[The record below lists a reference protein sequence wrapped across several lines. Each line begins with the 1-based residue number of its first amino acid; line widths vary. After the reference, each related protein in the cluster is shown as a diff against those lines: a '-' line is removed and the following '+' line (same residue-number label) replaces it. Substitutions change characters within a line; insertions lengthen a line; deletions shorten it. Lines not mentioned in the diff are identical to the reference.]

1 MEEILQQLLEY
12 LNYDPAAP
20 LIFNTGLFLVLF
32 TAFYAVYILTK
43 NQKSFRIIYVLLFS
57 LFFYYKSSGLYFFL
71 LIASTVWDYFLGL
84 AMHRCDE
91 NQRTK
96 RTLFLILSM
105 IGNLGMLGFYKY
117 SGLLTATINNL
128 TGAEIPVLDLVLP
141 VGISFFTFQTMSY
154 SIDVYRRDLKPS
166 KDILEFAF
174 FVSFFPQLVAGPIV
188 RAKDFL
194 PQIRESLGL
203 DKKEL
208 GYAFWLIIGG
218 LFKKAIISDYI
229 SVNFV
234 DRVFANPLQYSGAE
248 NLLAVYGYTI
258 QIYCDFSGY
267 SDMAI
272 GLALLMGFRLP
283 PNFNAPYQ
291 SLSVTEFWRR
301 WHISLSSW
309 LRDYLYISLGGNR
322 KGSFGSIFFILV
334 FAALFYMLWP
344 TYLLLLIY
352 VAVGIIA
359 LLYANFGGE
368 SAKNQVFTYLN
379 LSVTMLL
386 GGLWHGASWRFVVW
400 GALHG
405 GALALER
412 MFKPLTKRWKGNI
425 LMKALGWFWTF
436 HFVAFCW
443 IYFRAPSFNDAN
455 SIIWQIAYNLDFAM
469 LGTVITGYYKVF
481 ILLGIGYLIHFFP
494 PKFEKWLETNF
505 SLSPWPVQAVAL
517 AFYIWLTI
525 QIAGTEVHPFIYF
538 QF

>member
-1 MEEILQQLLEY
+1 MEQILEY
-12 LNYDPAAP
+12 LSTHLSYDKDAP

-32 TAFYAVYILTK
+32 TAFYGIYILSK
-43 NQKSFRIIYVLLFS
+43 QHLRFRVLYVLIFS
-57 LFFYYKSSGLYFFL
+57 LFFYYKSSGLYFLL
-71 LIASTVWDYFLGL
+71 LIFSTVWDYFLGL
-84 AMHRCDE
+84 AMARCNE
-91 NQRTK
+91 GQRL
-96 RTLFLILSM
+96 RRSFYLILSM
-105 IGNLGMLGFYKY
+105 LGNLGMLAFYKY
-117 SGLLTATINNL
+117 SGLMAVTLNQL
-128 TGAEIPVLDLVLP
+128 TGTEIPVLDLMLP

-154 SIDVYRRDLKPS
+154 SIDVYRGDLKPS
-166 KDILEFAF
+166 TNILEFAF

-194 PQIRESLGL
+194 PQIRKKLELSR
-203 DKKEL
+203 KEL

-234 DRVFANPLQYSGAE
+234 DRVFDNPLQYSGAE

-291 SLSVTEFWRR
+291 SLSITEFWRR

-334 FAALFYMLWP
+334 FAALFYMLWSS
-344 TYLLLLIY
+344 YILLIIY
-352 VAVGIIA
+352 GVLATSM
-359 LLYANFGGE
+359 LLYAILGGKK
-368 SAKNQVFTYLN
+368 AQQQVFTYLN
-379 LSVTMLL
+379 LAVTMLL

-405 GALALER
+405 GALAIER
-412 MFKPLTKRWKGNI
+412 MLKPITKGWKGNI
-425 LMKALGWFWTF
+425 FMQLLAWVWTF

-443 IYFRAPSFNDAN
+443 IYFRAPSFQDAN
-455 SIIWQIAYNLDFAM
+455 AVIWQIAYNFEPEM
-469 LGTVITGYYKVF
+469 LLTVITGYYKVF

-494 PKFEKWLETNF
+494 PRFEKWLEQQF
-505 SLSPWPVQAVAL
+505 SLSPWPIQGIAL

-525 QIAGTEVHPFIYF
+525 QIAGTDVHPFIYF

>member
-1 MEEILQQLLEY
+1 MEEILQQLQVY

-32 TAFYAVYILTK
+32 TAFYAVYILTRD
-43 NQKSFRIIYVLLFS
+43 QKSFRIIYVLLFS

-91 NQRTK
+91 NQKAK
-96 RTLFLILSM
+96 RTFFLILSM

-117 SGLLTATINNL
+117 SGLLTATINSL
-128 TGAEIPVLDLVLP
+128 TGAEIPILDLVLP

-154 SIDVYRRDLKPS
+154 SIDVYRRDLEPS

-203 DKKEL
+203 NKKEL

-234 DRVFANPLQYSGAE
+234 DRIFANPLQYSGAE
-248 NLLAVYGYTI
+248 NLMAVYGYTI

-344 TYLLLLIY
+344 SYLLLLIY

-359 LLYANFGGE
+359 FLYAKFGGE

-412 MFKPLTKRWKGNI
+412 MFKPFTQRWKGNF

-505 SLSPWPVQAVAL
+505 SLSPWPIQGAAL